1 MNKALPRPSFGLLK
15 NPVHFL
21 SLGFGS
27 GLFPVAPGTAG
38 TLAAI
43 PLYLVIAQLDVTA
56 YLIITLLI
64 VAGGVYLCGETSR
77 ELGVEDHPAIVW
89 DEIAGFCISMTAVPV
104 KLEWVIAGFL
114 LFRLFD
120 ILKPWPI
127 RVLDRS
133 IKGGMGIMLDDVLA
147 GIFAAL
153 LLHFLVIPFFQGVL

>member
-1 MNKALPRPSFGLLK
+1 MSQTSSRPSVKLLA

-43 PLYLVIAQLDVTA
+43 PVYLLMAQLELSLYLIVTV
-56 YLIITLLI
+56 LMFGLGI
-64 VAGGVYLCGETSR
+64 YLCGETSR
-77 ELGVEDHPAIVW
+77 ILEGDDHPAIVW
-89 DEIAGFCISMTAVPV
+89 DEIVGFCITMIAVPA
-104 KLEWVIAGFL
+104 KLEWLMAGFL

-153 LLHFLVIPFFQGVL
+153 MLHFVLMPLIQEIL

>member
-1 MNKALPRPSFGLLK
+1 MSKTGSRPSLSLLR

-43 PLYLVIAQLDVTA
+43 PVYLLLARLDLSI
-56 YLIITLLI
+56 YLAATLLMF
-64 VAGGVYLCGETSR
+64 AMGVYLCEVTSR
-77 ELGVEDHPAIVW
+77 ELGGDDHPAIVL
-89 DEIAGFCISMTAVPV
+89 DEIVGYIITMVGMPIGASPKI
-104 KLEWVIAGFL
+104 EWLVAGFL
-114 LFRLFD
+114 LFRVFD

-133 IKGGMGIMLDDVLA
+133 IKGGLGIMLDDVLA
-147 GIFAAL
+147 GVFAGL
-153 LLHFLVIPFFQGVL
+153 VLHYFFEFII

>member
-1 MNKALPRPSFGLLK
+1 MSKTLLRPSLMLLR

-38 TLAAI
+38 TLVAI
-43 PLYLVIAQLDVTA
+43 PLYFLLAGLDIYI
-56 YLIITLLI
+56 YLGLTLLMF
-64 VAGGVYLCGETSR
+64 GLGVYLCGETSHA
-77 ELGVEDHPAIVW
+77 LGVEDHPAIVW
-89 DEIAGFCISMTAVPV
+89 DEIVGYLITMIAVPA
-104 KLEWVIAGFL
+104 KLEWVVAGFL

-120 ILKPWPI
+120 IFKPWPI

-147 GIFAAL
+147 GIFSAL
-153 LLHFLVIPFFQGVL
+153 VLHFILIPFVTGA

>member
-1 MNKALPRPSFGLLK
+1 MRKAPPRPSLMLLR

-27 GLFPVAPGTAG
+27 GLFPIAPGTAG
-38 TLAAI
+38 TLVAI
-43 PLYLVIAQLDVTA
+43 PVYFLLAGLDIYTYLG
-56 YLIITLLI
+56 ITLFMFGLGI
-64 VAGGVYLCGETSR
+64 YLCGETSHA
-77 ELGVEDHPAIVW
+77 LGVEDHPAIVW
-89 DEIAGFCISMTAVPV
+89 DEIVGYLITMIAVPA
-104 KLEWVIAGFL
+104 KLEWVLAGFL

-147 GIFAAL
+147 GIFSAL
-153 LLHFLVIPFFQGVL
+153 VLHFILIPFVTGA

>member
-1 MNKALPRPSFGLLK
+1 MSKSFPRPSFRLLA
-15 NPVHFL
+15 NPIHFL

-43 PLYLVIAQLDVTA
+43 PVYLLLAQLDLSI
-56 YLIITLLI
+56 YLVVTLLI
-64 VAGGVYLCGETSR
+64 FGLGIYLCGETSR
-77 ELGVEDHPAIVW
+77 ALGVEDHPAIVW
-89 DEIAGFCISMTAVPV
+89 DEIAGFCITMIAVPP

-114 LFRLFD
+114 LFRVFD

-133 IKGGMGIMLDDVLA
+133 IKGGMGIMLDDVFA

-153 LLHFLVIPFFQGVL
+153 ILHFVVIPFSPGVL